1 MADLTPEILKELV
14 FRAVREALESRPSAW
29 PRWLPIKEAAR
40 YSGLSPST
48 LRRLARE
55 GEIYA
60 RNLNGG
66 KLLFDRESIDDFML
80 RDRAEIE
87 VRLDRLRRAG
97 LCLKA

>member
-1 MADLTPEILKELV
+1 MELTPEELWEVV

-40 YSGLSPST
+40 YSGLSPAT

-60 RNLNGG
+60 KNLNGG
-66 KLLFDRESIDDFML
+66 KLLFDRESIDEFML
-80 RDRAEIE
+80 QDRAELE
-87 VRLDRLRRAG
+87 AQLDRFRRLG
-97 LCLKA
+97 LC

>member
-1 MADLTPEILKELV
+1 MELRPETLRALIQE
-14 FRAVREALESRPSAW
+14 AVREALECRPSAW

-40 YSGLSPST
+40 YSGLSPAT
-48 LRRLARE
+48 LRKLARE

-80 RDRAEIE
+80 RDRAEIKA
-87 VRLDRLRRAG
+87 RLDHFLRSG
-97 LCLKA
+97 LC